1 MQTYFI
7 LDLFCLIAR
16 ARAFLWIINP
26 SQISA
31 GTQLPQYKNDDDDD
45 DNAADIIASD
55 ASDCRRFVTLAWF
68 KPSARLIVWAGLN
81 FQMLCRKQLVWFS
94 MKKHSIYLLD
104 LTP

>member
-26 SQISA
+26 SQIGT
-31 GTQLPQYKNDDDDD
+31 GTQLSQYKNDD
-45 DNAADIIASD
+45 AADIIESD
-55 ASDCRRFVTLAWF
+55 ASDCRRFVTSTWSNNQVLAWL
-68 KPSARLIVWAGLN
+68 SG
-81 FQMLCRKQLVWFS
+81 LVWIFKYCAANNFL